1 MKKQICIAQINYGKE
16 SPYHHI
22 QKIKDIIAKNK
33 SSDLIVF
40 PELILHGHPS
50 LEIPE
55 GLLYRRLKKFYAS
68 LREESDDLYK
78 FVKNVNARVIIGE
91 LKGVAG
97 SFYNVATY
105 VDRDTLQNYAKTH
118 VHWTENFIPGD
129 KLKVFHTPFGPV
141 GITICFDGAFSE
153 TWRVLAL
160 KGAPIIVNIAA
171 VPRTFPVHYIWR
183 RLEGAA
189 ISNQVFI
196 VYANRPGDY
205 FSGNSAVFDPRGE
218 PIIKA
223 GEEEVI
229 LNTEIDLRDLM
240 LWREEESLYRYRRPL
255 LYRDIIR
262 RPPGQKNS
270 LLFQHQ
276 VINKNFKKTAYES

>member
-1 MKKQICIAQINYGKE
+1 MKKQICIAQINYDKE
-16 SPYHHI
+16 SPHHNI
-22 QKIKDIIAKNK
+22 EKIKDIIIRNR

-55 GLLYRRLKKFYAS
+55 GILYRRMKKFYAAIHN
-68 LREESDDLYK
+68 ESDDLYK
-78 FVKNVNARVIIGE
+78 FVKDVDARVIIGE
-91 LKGVAG
+91 LKGTAG

-105 VDRDTLQNYAKTH
+105 VDRDTLQHYTKAH

-141 GITICFDGAFSE
+141 GITICFDGAFPE

-171 VPRTFPVHYIWR
+171 VPRSFPVNYMWR
-183 RLEGAA
+183 RLKGAA

-196 VYANRPGDY
+196 LYANRPGDF

-218 PIIKA
+218 TVIQA
-223 GEEEVI
+223 GEGEAI
-229 LNTEIDLRDLM
+229 LNAEIDLNDLVM
-240 LWREEESLYRYRRPL
+240 WRTEEKLYQYRRPL
-255 LYRDIIR
+255 LYRDITR
-262 RPPGQKNS
+262 RPPGQKK
-270 LLFQHQ
+270 FF
-276 VINKNFKKTAYES
+276 VISTTADKQKT